1 MKKPLHWAHVLYD
14 EESLISYA
22 LANLTF
28 LPYFIVFGHACVL
41 LFRRD
46 LTSLFF
52 WVGYWANE
60 IINSA
65 LKFTFRQERPLS
77 EQAKLET
84 YGMPSAHSQLIFFW
98 ATFSCWM
105 LLVRIT
111 FQSKWSNYLL
121 CFGIIILASLVS
133 FSRWYLGYH
142 TLLQVV
148 IGGLVGILFGSI
160 WFGLLHLCVSKRF
173 HVLEQMTLLRLF
185 YFTDVSTIPNI
196 LNFDYNNYLLWKRTK
211 RTK

>member
-77 EQAKLET
+77 EQGNSHYLVLSFDRT
-84 YGMPSAHSQLIFFW
+84 QQFFV
-98 ATFSCWM
+98 TFEN
-105 LLVRIT
+105 T
-111 FQSKWSNYLL
+111 NY
-121 CFGIIILASLVS
+121 
-133 FSRWYLGYH
+133 
-142 TLLQVV
+142 
-148 IGGLVGILFGSI
+148 
-160 WFGLLHLCVSKRF
+160 K
-173 HVLEQMTLLRLF
+173 
-185 YFTDVSTIPNI
+185 N
-196 LNFDYNNYLLWKRTK
+196 
-211 RTK
+211 